1 MQSRW
6 RVLAIL
12 TAART
17 SLGFQFQSIASVSSD
32 AVPALELSY
41 GELGLLIGLYFL
53 PGVAIALP
61 AGAASRRFGDK
72 RLILFGLMVM
82 TLGALA
88 CSLATTADGLAVGR
102 IVSGIGGIVLNVVMS
117 KVVVDWFTSREIVLA
132 MSVFVSAFPI
142 GIGLALLTLGGL
154 SSLAGWNVAMAFVG
168 FVTLAPLLWVW
179 KWCDVHPNDAQV
191 RKSVSQNPVKLN
203 KSEWTLVVLGGSIW
217 GMFNGSFA
225 VLFSFA
231 PDLLVRS
238 GGASA
243 VTIGALVGV
252 ATWIVAASTQVG
264 GILGQ
269 HWVKPRTLLVC
280 GSIVWALCLF
290 ALALKPEIGPVA
302 VVGACLAMGLPVGA
316 IMSLPSEALRPETR
330 GVGISYFFLWLYVG
344 YGLVPPLA
352 GWLRDVTGQA
362 SAPLLLSAGTVVVML
377 VLYITAQALIAR
389 IQLQGNSDAP
399 LCTRTVDSSR

>member
-1 MQSRW
+1 MESRW

-32 AVPALELSY
+32 VVPALELSY
-41 GELGLLIGLYFL
+41 AELGFLIGLYFL
-53 PGVAIALP
+53 PGIAFALP

-82 TLGALA
+82 TLGAFA
-88 CSLATTADGLAVGR
+88 CSLATTADGLAIGR

-117 KVVVDWFTSREIVLA
+117 KVIVDWFTNREIVLA

-142 GIGLALLTLGGL
+142 GIGLALLTLGAL
-154 SSLAGWNVAMAFVG
+154 SSFAGWNVAMAFVG
-168 FVTLAPLLWVW
+168 IVTLTPMLWVW
-179 KWCDVHPNDAQV
+179 KWCDVHPNDPQV
-191 RKSVSQNPVKLN
+191 QRSVSQDPVKLS
-203 KSEWTLVVLGGSIW
+203 KAEWTLVVLGGSIW

-231 PDLLVRS
+231 PDLLVLS

-243 VTIGALVGV
+243 ITVGALVGL
-252 ATWIVAASTQVG
+252 ATWIVAASAQVG

-269 HWVKPRTLLVC
+269 HWVKPRTLLIC
-280 GSIVWALCLF
+280 GSIVWALCLI
-290 ALALKPEIGPVA
+290 ALALSPELGPVA

-316 IMSLPSEALRPETR
+316 IMSLPSEALRPQTR

-352 GWLRDVTGQA
+352 GWLRDTTGQA
-362 SAPLLLSAGTVVVML
+362 SAPILLSAVAVVAML
-377 VLYITAQALIAR
+377 VLYITVQTLIAR
-389 IQLQGNSDAP
+389 SQVAGNP
-399 LCTRTVDSSR
+399 NEPVRTSAIDSSQ